1 MEWLMVCKRKSQV
14 MTALC
19 ILAAMIIFPVCLL
32 GQETTETVEHEA
44 GFYYTVHKG
53 DTLWDLSSRFSD
65 NPWLWP
71 DLWGENRQISN
82 PHWIYPGERI
92 RLFHLKGVDTFAKK
106 NIMENQPKEEK
117 SEKETLYYFY
127 SPINSIGFVR
137 KQAITPYGT
146 IFKVK
151 DDKDLIGA
159 GDTVYIRP
167 NVDHSLLPGTR
178 YTVYRALP
186 PIVNP
191 KTKALIGTQHYL
203 TGVVEIEKKESRF
216 VVARVVQSY
225 RSIAVNDLLMPYKKR
240 SPRIALTQSKMGLNG
255 EIIGSEEREKN
266 IGDHTVAFIDKGDQ
280 DGVKIGQSYSIYYQ
294 ENEKIGEASK
304 EIVPLTPVVYGSLLV
319 LHTEKSTSTVLI
331 TRSDQSVHPGTKIAS
346 PIQ

>member
-1 MEWLMVCKRKSQV
+1 MFWRRKSQV
-14 MTALC
+14 ISILC
-19 ILAAMIIFPVCLL
+19 ILAVMMIFPAFLF
-32 GQETTETVEHEA
+32 GQEPTETVEHEA

-92 RLFHLKGVDTFAKK
+92 RLFHIKGAETFAKK
-106 NIMENQPKEEK
+106 NVMGKKPKGEE
-117 SEKETLYYFY
+117 SAKETLYYFY
-127 SPINSIGFVR
+127 SPINSIGFI
-137 KQAITPYGT
+137 KKHPITPYGT

-151 DDKDLIGA
+151 DDKDLISV

-167 NVDHSLLPGTR
+167 NADHSLAPGTR

-186 PIVNP
+186 PIVDP
-191 KTKALIGTQHYL
+191 KTKALIGTQHYF
-203 TGVVEIEKKESRF
+203 TGVVEIEKKEPQF

-225 RSIAVNDLLMPYKKR
+225 RSIAVNDLLIPYKKR
-240 SPRIALTQSKMGLNG
+240 SPRIPLIQSTMGLNG

-266 IGDHTVAFIDKGDQ
+266 IGDSTVAFIDKGDQ
-280 DGVKIGQSYSIYYQ
+280 DGVKIGQSYNIYYQ
-294 ENEKIGEASK
+294 DKEKFDDKDVS
-304 EIVPLTPVVYGSLLV
+304 LTPVIYGSLLV

-331 TRSDQSVHPGTKIAS
+331 TRADESVYPWTKIAS
-346 PIQ
+346 PVK

>member
-1 MEWLMVCKRKSQV
+1 MDCKRKSQV
-14 MTALC
+14 ITALC
-19 ILAAMIIFPVCLL
+19 ILAAMIIFPVCLF

-106 NIMENQPKEEK
+106 NIMENLPKEEK
-117 SEKETLYYFY
+117 SVKETLYYFY
-127 SPINSIGFVR
+127 SPINSIGFIR
-137 KQAITPYGT
+137 KHAIIYGT

-151 DDKDLIGA
+151 DDKDLISV

-167 NVDHSLLPGTR
+167 GADHSLAPGTR

-186 PIVNP
+186 PIVDP
-191 KTKALIGTQHYL
+191 KTKELIGIQHYL
-203 TGVVEIEKKESRF
+203 TGIVEIEKKESQF

-225 RSIAVNDLLMPYKKR
+225 RAIAVNDLLMPYKKR
-240 SPRIALTQSKMGLNG
+240 SPRIALIQSKMGLNG
-255 EIIGSEEREKN
+255 EIIGSEEHDKN
-266 IGDHTVAFIDKGDQ
+266 MGDHTVAFIDKGDQ
-280 DGVKIGQSYSIYYQ
+280 DGVKIGQTYDIYYQ
-294 ENEKIGEASK
+294 DKEKIGEASK
-304 EIVPLTPVVYGSLLV
+304 ENVPLTPVVYGSLLV

-331 TRSDQSVHPGTKIAS
+331 TQSDHSIHPWAKIVS
-346 PIQ
+346 PGE

>member
-19 ILAAMIIFPVCLL
+19 ILAAMIIFPINLF

-71 DLWGENRQISN
+71 ELWSENRQISN

-92 RLFHLKGVDTFAKK
+92 RLFQLKGVKTFAKK
-106 NIMENQPKEEK
+106 NAMEKQPQKE
-117 SEKETLYYFY
+117 SPKETLYYYY
-127 SPINSIGFVR
+127 SPINSIGFIT
-137 KQAITPYGT
+137 KHPITPDGT

-151 DDKDLIGA
+151 GDKDLISV
-159 GDTVYIRP
+159 GDTVYIRLEA
-167 NVDHSLLPGTR
+167 DHSLVPGTR

-186 PIVNP
+186 PIVDP

-203 TGVVEIEKKESRF
+203 TGVVEIEEKAPQF
-216 VVARVVQSY
+216 AVARVVQSY
-225 RSIAVNDLLMPYKKR
+225 RSIAVNDHLMPYKKR
-240 SPRIALTQSKMGLNG
+240 SPKIAIVQSKMGVRG
-255 EIIGSEEREKN
+255 EIIGSEEREDN
-266 IGDHTVAFIDKGDQ
+266 MGDHTVAFIDRGDQ
-280 DGVKIGQSYSIYYQ
+280 DGIKIGQSYSIYYQ
-294 ENEKIGEASK
+294 EEEKLGGSSNENVS
-304 EIVPLTPVVYGSLLV
+304 LLPVVYGSLLV

-331 TRSDQSVHPGTKIAS
+331 TQAEQSVHPGTKIES
-346 PIQ
+346 PVE

>member
-19 ILAAMIIFPVCLL
+19 ILAAMIIFPINLF

-71 DLWGENRQISN
+71 ELWSENRQISN

-92 RLFHLKGVDTFAKK
+92 RLFQLKGVKTFAKK
-106 NIMENQPKEEK
+106 NAMEKQPQKE
-117 SEKETLYYFY
+117 SPKETLYYYY
-127 SPINSIGFVR
+127 SPINSIGFIT
-137 KQAITPYGT
+137 KHPITPDGT

-151 DDKDLIGA
+151 GDKDLISV
-159 GDTVYIRP
+159 GDTVYIRLEA
-167 NVDHSLLPGTR
+167 DHSLVPGTR

-186 PIVNP
+186 PIVDP

-203 TGVVEIEKKESRF
+203 TGVVEIEEKAPQF
-216 VVARVVQSY
+216 AVARVVQSY
-225 RSIAVNDLLMPYKKR
+225 RSIVVNDHLMPYKKR
-240 SPRIALTQSKMGLNG
+240 SPKIAIVQSKMGVRG
-255 EIIGSEEREKN
+255 EIIGSEEREDN
-266 IGDHTVAFIDKGDQ
+266 MGDHTVAFIDRGDQ
-280 DGVKIGQSYSIYYQ
+280 DGIKIGQSYSIYYQ
-294 ENEKIGEASK
+294 EEEKLGGSINENVSL
-304 EIVPLTPVVYGSLLV
+304 PPVVYGSLLV

-331 TRSDQSVHPGTKIAS
+331 TQAEQSVHPGTKIES
-346 PIQ
+346 PVE

>member
-19 ILAAMIIFPVCLL
+19 ILAAMIIFPINLF

-71 DLWGENRQISN
+71 ELWSENRQISN

-92 RLFHLKGVDTFAKK
+92 RLFQLKGVKTFAKK
-106 NIMENQPKEEK
+106 NAMEKQPQKE
-117 SEKETLYYFY
+117 SPKETLYYYY
-127 SPINSIGFVR
+127 SPINSIGFIT
-137 KQAITPYGT
+137 KHPITPDGT

-151 DDKDLIGA
+151 GDKDLISV

-167 NVDHSLLPGTR
+167 EADHSLVPGTR

-186 PIVNP
+186 PIVDP

-203 TGVVEIEKKESRF
+203 TGVVEIEEKAPQF
-216 VVARVVQSY
+216 AVARVVQSY
-225 RSIAVNDLLMPYKKR
+225 RSIAVNDHLMPYKKR
-240 SPRIALTQSKMGLNG
+240 SPKIAIVQSKMGVRG
-255 EIIGSEEREKN
+255 EIIGSEEREDN
-266 IGDHTVAFIDKGDQ
+266 MGDHTVAFIDRGDQ
-280 DGVKIGQSYSIYYQ
+280 DGIKIGQSYSIYYQ
-294 ENEKIGEASK
+294 EEEKLGGSSNENVSL
-304 EIVPLTPVVYGSLLV
+304 PPVVYGSLLV

-331 TRSDQSVHPGTKIAS
+331 TQAEQSVHPGTKIES
-346 PIQ
+346 PVE

>member
-1 MEWLMVCKRKSQV
+1 MERLMGWKRKYQV
-14 MTALC
+14 LSVLC
-19 ILAAMIIFPVCLL
+19 IFSAMMIFPACLF
-32 GQETTETVEHEA
+32 GQEPTETVEHEA

-71 DLWGENRQISN
+71 DLWGENHQISN

-92 RLFHLKGVDTFAKK
+92 RLYHLKGVDTFAKK
-106 NIMENQPKEEK
+106 NLMEKQPKEEAPA
-117 SEKETLYYFY
+117 KETLYYFY
-127 SPINSIGFVR
+127 SPINRIGFIR
-137 KQAITPYGT
+137 KHPITPYGT

-151 DDKDLIGA
+151 DDKDLISV

-167 NVDHSLLPGTR
+167 NADHSLAPGDR

-186 PIVNP
+186 PIVDQ

-203 TGVVEIEKKESRF
+203 TGVVEIEKKEPQF
-216 VVARVVQSY
+216 LVARVVQSY
-225 RSIAVNDLLMPYKKR
+225 RSIAVNDLLIPYQKR

-266 IGDHTVAFIDKGDQ
+266 IGDFTVAFIDKGDQ
-280 DGVKIGQSYSIYYQ
+280 NGVKIGQSYNIYYQ
-294 ENEKIGEASK
+294 EKEKLDDKNVS
-304 EIVPLTPVVYGSLLV
+304 LTPVVFGSLLV
-319 LHTEKSTSTVLI
+319 LHTEKSTATVLI
-331 TRSDQSVHPGTKIAS
+331 TQTDKSVFPGTRIAS
-346 PIQ
+346 PGK

>member
-1 MEWLMVCKRKSQV
+1 MVCKRKSQV

-19 ILAAMIIFPVCLL
+19 ILAAMIIFPINLF

-71 DLWGENRQISN
+71 ELWSENRQIAN

-92 RLFHLKGVDTFAKK
+92 RLFQLKGVKTFAQKK
-106 NIMENQPKEEK
+106 AMEKQPQIE
-117 SEKETLYYFY
+117 SPKETLYYYY
-127 SPINSIGFVR
+127 SPINSIGFITR
-137 KQAITPYGT
+137 HAITPDGT

-151 DDKDLIGA
+151 GDKDLISV

-167 NVDHSLLPGTR
+167 EADHSLVPGTR

-186 PIVNP
+186 SIVDP

-203 TGVVEIEKKESRF
+203 TGVVEIEEKFPRF
-216 VVARVVQSY
+216 AVARVVHSY
-225 RSIAVNDLLMPYKKR
+225 RSIAVNDHLMPYKKR
-240 SPRIALTQSKMGLNG
+240 SPKIAIVQSKMGVRG
-255 EIIGSEEREKN
+255 EIVGSEEREDN
-266 IGDHTVAFIDKGDQ
+266 IGDHTVAFINRGDQ
-280 DGVKIGQSYSIYYQ
+280 DGIKIGQSYSIYYQ
-294 ENEKIGEASK
+294 EEEKLGGSSNEDVSL
-304 EIVPLTPVVYGSLLV
+304 PPVVYGSLLV

-331 TRSDQSVHPGTKIAS
+331 TQAEQSVHPWTKIES
-346 PIQ
+346 PVE

>member
-1 MEWLMVCKRKSQV
+1 MVCKRKSQV
-14 MTALC
+14 IMVLC
-19 ILAAMIIFPVCLL
+19 ILAAMIIFPACLF
-32 GQETTETVEHEA
+32 GQETAETVEHEA

-92 RLFHLKGVDTFAKK
+92 RLFHLKGIETFAKK
-106 NIMENQPKEEK
+106 NVMENQPKAEE
-117 SEKETLYYFY
+117 STKETLYYFY
-127 SPINSIGFVR
+127 SPINSIGFIR
-137 KQAITPYGT
+137 KHPLTPYGT
-146 IFKVK
+146 IFKAK
-151 DDKDLIGA
+151 GDKDLISV

-167 NVDHSLLPGTR
+167 NGDHSLVPGTR

-186 PIVNP
+186 PIVDQ

-203 TGVVEIEKKESRF
+203 TGVVEIEKKESQF
-216 VVARVVQSY
+216 VVARVIQSY
-225 RSIAVNDLLMPYKKR
+225 RSIAVDDLLMPYKKR

-266 IGDHTVAFIDKGDQ
+266 MGDFTVAFIDKGDQ
-280 DGVKIGQSYSIYYQ
+280 DGVKVGQSYNIYYRDK
-294 ENEKIGEASK
+294 EKLDAK
-304 EIVPLTPVVYGSLLV
+304 NVFLTPVVYGSLLV

-331 TRSDQSVHPGTKIAS
+331 TQADQSVHPGTKIAS
-346 PIQ
+346 PVK